1 MLYADEVGLYN
12 VVDRMKRFAAN
23 PTGIRVLEARAP
35 AFAKL
40 ASEGKRFN

>member
-12 VVDRMKRFAAN
+12 VVDRMTRFAAN
-23 PTGIRVLEARAP
+23 PHGIRVSGSPRP
-35 AFAKL
+35 AAKL